1 VRRERKLPEAQCLA
15 ADERFSMVERED
27 A

>member
-1 VRRERKLPEAQCLA
+1 VRKERGLPEAPCLA

-27 A
+27 T